1 MDVSTISTYEQEVN
15 RTVARIMRITSMFMV
30 LTFVLNVLKIFAI
43 PVRIMGITTVVIC
56 GGLWIPTWITNV
68 RKW

>member
-43 PVRIMGITTVVIC
+43 PVRIMGITIVVIC
-56 GGLWIPTWITNV
+56 
-68 RKW
+68 